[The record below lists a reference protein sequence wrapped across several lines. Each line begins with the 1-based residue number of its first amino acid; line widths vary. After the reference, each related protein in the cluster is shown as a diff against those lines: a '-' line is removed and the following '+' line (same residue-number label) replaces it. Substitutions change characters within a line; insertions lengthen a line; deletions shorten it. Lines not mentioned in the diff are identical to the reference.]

1 MLDQQSLNPSII
13 YGADMTVSDVYN
25 LQNEKVS
32 EVELRDDIF
41 GVSIKKHV
49 LHQVVMGQLAKRRS
63 GTAAT
68 KNRSAVR
75 CSGSKLWRQKGT
87 GRARV
92 GSGSA
97 PGRKGGGVAFG
108 PSPRDYSQKVPKKV
122 KKAALRMALTDKVQ
136 NNRLIIVDDFR
147 LPEIKTKNFVGTMS
161 GFDVKKG
168 LIVTNDKSEN
178 LEKSSKNVP
187 LMKVMRYQG
196 LNVYDIL
203 RYDHLFL
210 ERPAVQKIEEALV
223 P

>member
-1 MLDQQSLNPSII
+1 
-13 YGADMTVSDVYN
+13 MTVTDVYN

-32 EVELRDDIF
+32 EVELKDEVF
-41 GVSIKKHV
+41 GVPIKRHV
-49 LHQVVMGQLAKRRS
+49 LHQVVVGQLSNRRS
-63 GTAAT
+63 GTAAS
-68 KNRSAVR
+68 KSRSDVK

-92 GSGSA
+92 GRGSS
-97 PGRKGGGVAFG
+97 PTRRGGGVAFG

-122 KKAALRMALTDKVQ
+122 RKAALRMALTDKVQ
-136 NNRLIIVDDFR
+136 NNHLIIVEDFNF
-147 LPEIKTKNFVGTMS
+147 PEIKTKNFVLAMQK
-161 GFDVKKG
+161 FDVKKA
-168 LIVTNDKSEN
+168 LIVTDDKSEN

-187 LMKVMRYQG
+187 LIKVMRYQG

-223 P
+223 S